1 MRRSDNRPGSLR
13 QAPTAVTP
21 YFDLLACSASTWSG
35 RTLATSQECDKEDL
49 RSRAARQAGH
59 VSLAPAA
66 FPAAPGRSTL
76 SDDMHGI
83 NDTGDTHNSDD
94 TRETA
99 EDRDR
104 ARNDGLAAMAILA
117 LAVAFI
123 ATIILFVIIN

>member
-1 MRRSDNRPGSLR
+1 
-13 QAPTAVTP
+13 
-21 YFDLLACSASTWSG
+21 
-35 RTLATSQECDKEDL
+35 
-49 RSRAARQAGH
+49 
-59 VSLAPAA
+59 
-66 FPAAPGRSTL
+66 
-76 SDDMHGI
+76 MHGI
-83 NDTGDTHNSDD
+83 NDTGDTHNGDD